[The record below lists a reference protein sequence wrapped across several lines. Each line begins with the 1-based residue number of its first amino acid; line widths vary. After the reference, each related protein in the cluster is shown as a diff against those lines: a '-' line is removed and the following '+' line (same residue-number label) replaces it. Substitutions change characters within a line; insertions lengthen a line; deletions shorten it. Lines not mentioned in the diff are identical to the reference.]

1 MVSVEEALKLIEENL
16 DRLPAIE
23 VAVDDFE
30 GAILAEDVHSPIN
43 MPPFNQSAMDGYA
56 LNYSEDVSSYEVI
69 GEVAAGSAE
78 LFELK
83 TGQAVRIFTGAA
95 VPASANTVVKQEIVI
110 REGNS
115 ISMEEPISM
124 GQNIRPK
131 GEQIQS
137 GELALP
143 TDSELN
149 PAAVGFLTGLGIDR
163 LKVFRR
169 PKISVIATGD
179 ELVKPGTDLQHGQI
193 YESNSFM
200 LTAVLS
206 NYKYTDYKV
215 ERVEDDY
222 ELTKT
227 AIEGAFANSDVI
239 ILSGGI
245 SVGDHD
251 YVGKVLN
258 DLEVQRLFYKVNQK
272 PGKPVF
278 FGKKDK
284 KLIFALPGN
293 PAAAMT
299 SFYTYILPAL
309 NYISGKKFEGLRP
322 SVARITSDFESPSG
336 RALFLKAS
344 VTGDEVA
351 ILDGQSSAMLRS
363 FSYANAL
370 VYVPSTTNHISK
382 GDNVQVMMI
391 YKVHY

>member
-336 RALFLKAS
+336 RALFLRAS

-391 YKVHY
+391 